1 LKIQT
6 VSISLAVFSMES
18 HPSYFSTDCEFRIDL
33 REKGS
38 RFLAYLFP
46 AWEVVDFDRRLGEL
60 RKQYYDATHHC
71 SAVVRYSNPIIEQAH
86 DDGEPSG
93 TAGLPILNAMKSAKI
108 VNAGLVVV
116 RYFGGTKLGKSG
128 LIEAYGESARQC
140 IQSAVLKPVEEAA
153 TVVVTSSYENLKTVD
168 LLLSKVD
175 SIRLAS
181 QYVEN
186 VAITL
191 RVKTENIARFRDL
204 FEQVAYTGIEYELG
218 EPGLV
223 FAVSGS

>member
-1 LKIQT
+1 
-6 VSISLAVFSMES
+6 MES
-18 HPSYFSTDCEFRIDL
+18 TPSYFSIDSECRIDL

-46 AWEVVDFDRRLGEL
+46 VWEVGDFDSRLAEL
-60 RKQYYDATHHC
+60 RKEHYDATHHC
-71 SAVVRYSNPIIEQAH
+71 SAIIRYSNPLIEQAH

-128 LIEAYGESARQC
+128 LIEAYGESAREC
-140 IQSAVLKPVEEAA
+140 IQSAILKPVEEAA
-153 TVVVTSSYENLKTVD
+153 TVVVKSSYENLKTVD
-168 LLLSKVD
+168 LLLSKVE
-175 SIRLAS
+175 STRLAS
-181 QYVEN
+181 QYVER

-191 RVKTENIARFRDL
+191 RVKVEHVARFRDL

-223 FAVSGS
+223 FAESGS

>member
-1 LKIQT
+1 
-6 VSISLAVFSMES
+6 MEY
-18 HPSYFSTDCEFRIDL
+18 HPSYFSIDSDCRIDL

-38 RFLAYLFP
+38 RFHAYLFP
-46 AWEVVDFDRRLGEL
+46 VWGEGDFERRLGEL
-60 RKQYYDATHHC
+60 RKEHYDATHHC
-71 SAVVRYSNPIIEQAH
+71 LAIIQYSNPLIEQAH

-128 LIEAYGESARQC
+128 LIEAYGESARLC
-140 IQSAVLKPVEEAA
+140 IQSSVLKPVEEAA
-153 TVVVTSSYENLKTVD
+153 TVVVKSSYENLKTID
-168 LLLSKVD
+168 LLLSKVE
-175 SIRLAS
+175 STRLAS

-186 VAITL
+186 VALTL
-191 RVKTENIARFRDL
+191 RVKADNIARFRDL

-223 FAVSGS
+223 FAESGS